1 MKKKKNQKLL
11 LSKEII
17 TNLKKENVIGGV
29 KKTRNRYDMDC
40 DTNKRFCQSICIN
53 EGGDLEN

>member
-1 MKKKKNQKLL
+1 MKKKNQKLL

-29 KKTRNRYDMDC
+29 KNR
-40 DTNKRFCQSICIN
+40 KRKKA
-53 EGGDLEN
+53 G